1 MAADVDE
8 ADDVSVTGEE
18 NGSLP
23 LLEGGKPASLP
34 LPVASTAADTSYQ
47 SLKRLDRIPA
57 RVKYNVAHYFF
68 MNDVGNTNNS
78 NSSSKKEKMETA
90 EEGEDHGDTT
100 SVSSVS
106 LSYRPPVDVD
116 INDRKAII
124 KHFLSYLSR
133 VYEVRGVL
141 NYKDADPDGNE
152 DDQGIADPNGRKD
165 KRKGYFDMEIVGELV
180 KITTCKAKIREI
192 YELLKDEEVNQRKEE
207 FNKALTYQSS
217 MMIYDWRMIIDFND
231 YNNINNRPF
240 LSFYKEQLKP
250 GGYLHTLLREAS
262 ASSGTSSS
270 SGSISAAVTGYG
282 SGCGISHLLEEKYL
296 PKLSFCS
303 SLVKSNY
310 EKSHFL
316 LEVNGGNGLLS
327 ENKNEVIIH
336 YELPK
341 SIETSLFRNVKVIME
356 EKLGFS
362 KEISFNAMVLLS
374 RYLLSSPS
382 DTSIV
387 KESVIIL
394 SAIIL
399 LTFKNYHAL
408 TPLSASPSSASSSSS
423 AGVSSLIPSLSSVFS
438 SSSSIKPSF
447 LKKIVKFVYCQ
458 LNYRDPLKEDNS
470 SIIHLLPKV
479 LEKEYEIYSKALCY
493 DCYIPAVF
501 SFLSSSFLI
510 HHQQIISE
518 EGENSL
524 AFLISEA
531 LSLSQFAYSSYFG
544 LVNAFS
550 LELLMMSCLML
561 CYYYL
566 KAETKEERR
575 EERRMEENRRKEE
588 EERNRRRNGGAMAK
602 KDTTSS
608 ASSSN
613 TTLPLMN
620 DDILPLTLLQQVMS
634 YFEISSSSLITAMKY
649 LVELL
654 ELTKKSTS
662 FSSATSSSGAA
673 TNNSASSGINNLP
686 VLLEDYFIKR
696 SKDSSS
702 SSSLHSLL
710 EIALKELLTIRNENA
725 LNSNKGDLST
735 TVTALKGE
743 FFFLF
748 SLPSF

>member
-8 ADDVSVTGEE
+8 ADDLSVTGDE
-18 NGSLP
+18 NGSLL
-23 LLEGGKPASLP
+23 LLEGGKPSSLP
-34 LPVASTAADTSYQ
+34 LPVSSTAADTSYQ
-47 SLKRLDRIPA
+47 SLKKLDRIPA

-90 EEGEDHGDTT
+90 EGGEDHGDTT

-106 LSYRPPVDVD
+106 LAYRPPMDVD

-141 NYKDADPDGNE
+141 NYKDADQDGNE
-152 DDQGIADPNGRKD
+152 DDQGTADLNGRKD

-180 KITTCKAKIREI
+180 KIISCKAKIREI
-192 YELLKDEEVNQRKEE
+192 YELLKDEEINQRKEE

-262 ASSGTSSS
+262 VSSGTPSS
-270 SGSISAAVTGYG
+270 SGSTFAAVTGYG

-310 EKSHFL
+310 EKSLFL
-316 LEVNGGNGLLS
+316 SEVNGGHGLLS
-327 ENKNEVIIH
+327 ENKNEVVIH

-408 TPLSASPSSASSSSS
+408 TPLSVSLSSTSSSSS

-447 LKKIVKFVYCQ
+447 LKKIVKYVYCQ
-458 LNYRDPLKEDNS
+458 MNYRDPLKEDNS

-602 KDTTSS
+602 KDISS
-608 ASSSN
+608 ASSSSI
-613 TTLPLMN
+613 TLPLMN

-662 FSSATSSSGAA
+662 FSAATSSSGAA

-702 SSSLHSLL
+702 TSSLHSLL
-710 EIALKELLTIRNENA
+710 EIALKELLTIRNDNVN
-725 LNSNKGDLST
+725 NSKGDLSS
-735 TVTALKGE
+735 TVTPLKGK
-743 FFFLF
+743 FCFLF
-748 SLPSF
+748 SLLSF